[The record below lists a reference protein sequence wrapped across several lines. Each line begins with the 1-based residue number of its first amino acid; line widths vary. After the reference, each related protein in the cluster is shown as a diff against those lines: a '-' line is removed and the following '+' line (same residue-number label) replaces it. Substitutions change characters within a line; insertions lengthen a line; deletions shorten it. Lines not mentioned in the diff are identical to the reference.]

1 MSKTFYV
8 QPGYEVLS
16 HGAWH
21 RAGLLLWVE
30 PGGTVDIFRAPDGKR
45 ASCVGSYDYATL
57 DPEVPPP
64 GLRAADSRRDG

>member
-30 PGGTVDIFRAPDGKR
+30 PGGTVDISSAPRRGTHVQVR
-45 ASCVGSYDYATL
+45 IPL
-57 DPEVPPP
+57 DVP
-64 GLRAADSRRDG
+64 AADAEEQPSGQGTRIA